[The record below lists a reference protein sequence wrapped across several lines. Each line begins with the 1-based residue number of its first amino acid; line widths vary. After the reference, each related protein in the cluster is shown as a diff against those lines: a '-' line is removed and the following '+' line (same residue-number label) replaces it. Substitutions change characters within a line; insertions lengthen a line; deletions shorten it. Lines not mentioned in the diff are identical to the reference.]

1 MPSTEEL
8 VNDALS
14 GSVRALA
21 KLITLV
27 ENEMPEALEALRRLY
42 PKTGKAYLIG
52 ITGPPGSGKSTLT
65 DKITKELRKKD
76 FTVGIIAVDPTSP
89 FTGGALLGDRLR
101 MQDITSDEGVFVRSM
116 ATRGTLGGLTK
127 ATADTIKILDACGK
141 DFIII
146 ETVGVGQDE
155 VDIVKTADT
164 TILISVPGLGDD
176 IQALKAGIMEIADIF
191 VVNKADREG
200 ADRLMTELSLMLDL
214 SPAKN
219 AWRPPILKT
228 VGTLG
233 EGISELAEKILAH
246 RKFLEEGEGL
256 IKKRNIR
263 AREEIINL
271 IEKEI
276 SKYIHKMLKYDLAFD
291 EVIEKVVAR
300 EKDPYSYAQTVTEPF
315 ARYYQIY
322 KVIRKGPRVPNSG
335 VKRISNGCHRA
346 TFGYSFTLPKISLA
360 IISFIIS
367 SVPPPMRLRRMSRQ
381 YLCTGYSIM

>member
-1 MPSTEEL
+1 MPNTQEL
-8 VNDALS
+8 VNDAIS

-21 KLITLV
+21 KLITMV

-42 PKTGKAYLIG
+42 PQTGKAYIIG

-65 DKITKELRKKD
+65 DKITKELRKQN

-116 ATRGTLGGLTK
+116 ATRGTLGGLSR
-127 ATADTIKILDACGK
+127 ATADTIKVLDAFGK

-155 VDIVKTADT
+155 VDIVRTADT
-164 TILISVPGLGDD
+164 TLLISVPGLGDD
-176 IQALKAGIMEIADIF
+176 IQALKAGIMEIGDIF

-200 ADRLMTELSLMLDL
+200 ADRVVTELSLMLDL
-214 SPAKN
+214 SPAKS
-219 AWRPPILKT
+219 AWRPPVIKT

-233 EGISELAEKILAH
+233 EGIAELAEKILAH

-256 IKKRNIR
+256 VKKRNIR

-276 SKYIHKMLKYDLAFD
+276 SKYIHKMLKYDVSFD
-291 EVIEKVVAR
+291 EVIDQVVAR
-300 EKDPYSYAQTVTEPF
+300 QKDPYSYAQTVTEPF
-315 ARYYQIY
+315 AKYYQIY
-322 KVIRKGPRVPNSG
+322 KVDKA
-335 VKRISNGCHRA
+335 K
-346 TFGYSFTLPKISLA
+346 K
-360 IISFIIS
+360 
-367 SVPPPMRLRRMSRQ
+367 
-381 YLCTGYSIM
+381 

>member
-8 VNDALS
+8 VKEALS

-27 ENEMPEALEALRRLY
+27 ENEMPEAMEALRRLY
-42 PKTGKAYLIG
+42 PQTGKAYIIG

-65 DKITKELRKKD
+65 DKITKELRKKEY
-76 FTVGIIAVDPTSP
+76 TVGIIAVDPTSP

-127 ATADTIKILDACGK
+127 ATADTIKLLDAFGK

-200 ADRLMTELSLMLDL
+200 ADRVVTELSLMLDL
-214 SPAKN
+214 SPVKS
-219 AWRPPILKT
+219 AWRPPVLKT

-233 EGISELAEKILAH
+233 EGIAELAEKILAH

-256 IKKRNIR
+256 LKKRNSR
-263 AREEIINL
+263 AREEIIDL

-276 SKYIHKMLKYDLAFD
+276 SKYIHKMLKYDVTFD

-300 EKDPYSYAQTVTEPF
+300 EKDPYSYAQTITEPF
-315 ARYYQIY
+315 AKYYQIY
-322 KVIRKGPRVPNSG
+322 KIDKKVP
-335 VKRISNGCHRA
+335 K
-346 TFGYSFTLPKISLA
+346 
-360 IISFIIS
+360 
-367 SVPPPMRLRRMSRQ
+367 VP
-381 YLCTGYSIM
+381 

>member
-8 VNDALS
+8 VSDAVS

-42 PKTGKAYLIG
+42 PRTGKAYIIG

-65 DKITKELRKKD
+65 DKITKELRKRE

-116 ATRGTLGGLTK
+116 ATRGTLGGLSK
-127 ATADTIKILDACGK
+127 ATADTVKVLDAFGK

-155 VDIVKTADT
+155 VDIVRTADT
-164 TILISVPGLGDD
+164 TLLISVPGLGDD
-176 IQALKAGIMEIADIF
+176 IQALKAGIMEIGDIF

-200 ADRLMTELSLMLDL
+200 ADRVVTELSLMLDL
-214 SPAKN
+214 SPAKS
-219 AWRPPILKT
+219 AWRPPVMKT

-233 EGISELAEKILAH
+233 EGIQELAEKILAH
-246 RKFLEEGEGL
+246 RQFLEEGEGL
-256 IKKRNIR
+256 TKKRNAR
-263 AREEIINL
+263 AREEIVNL

-276 SKYIHKMLKYDLAFD
+276 SKYIHKMLKYDLTFD

-300 EKDPYSYAQTVTEPF
+300 EKDPYSYAQTITEPF
-315 ARYYQIY
+315 AKYYQIY
-322 KVIRKGPRVPNSG
+322 KVDKAKDKS
-335 VKRISNGCHRA
+335 A
-346 TFGYSFTLPKISLA
+346 
-360 IISFIIS
+360 
-367 SVPPPMRLRRMSRQ
+367 
-381 YLCTGYSIM
+381 

>member
-27 ENEMPEALEALRRLY
+27 ENEMPEAMEALRRLY

-76 FTVGIIAVDPTSP
+76 CTVGIIAVDPTSP

-116 ATRGTLGGLTK
+116 ATRGTLGGLSK
-127 ATADTIKILDACGK
+127 ATADTIKILDAFGK

-164 TILISVPGLGDD
+164 TILISVPGLGDE

-200 ADRLMTELSLMLDL
+200 ADRLVTELSLMLDL
-214 SPAKN
+214 SPAKS

-233 EGISELAEKILAH
+233 EGIAELAEKILAH

-256 IKKRNIR
+256 IKKRNSR
-263 AREEIINL
+263 AREEIITL

-276 SKYIHKMLKYDLAFD
+276 SKYIHKMLKYDVAFD

-322 KVIRKGPRVPNSG
+322 KVDKTKS
-335 VKRISNGCHRA
+335 
-346 TFGYSFTLPKISLA
+346 
-360 IISFIIS
+360 
-367 SVPPPMRLRRMSRQ
+367 
-381 YLCTGYSIM
+381 

>member
-1 MPSTEEL
+1 MPNTQEL
-8 VNDALS
+8 VGDAIG

-21 KLITLV
+21 KLITMV
-27 ENEMPEALEALRRLY
+27 ENEMPEALEALRQLY
-42 PKTGKAYLIG
+42 PRTGKAYIIG

-65 DKITKELRKKD
+65 DKITKELRKQN

-116 ATRGTLGGLTK
+116 ATRGTLGGLSK
-127 ATADTIKILDACGK
+127 ATADTVKVLDAFGK

-155 VDIVKTADT
+155 VDIVRTADT
-164 TILISVPGLGDD
+164 TLLISVPGLGDD
-176 IQALKAGIMEIADIF
+176 IQALKAGIMEIGDIF

-200 ADRLMTELSLMLDL
+200 ADRVVTEISLMLDL
-214 SPAKN
+214 SPAKS
-219 AWRPPILKT
+219 AWRPPVVKT

-233 EGISELAEKILAH
+233 EGVQELAEKILAH

-256 IKKRNIR
+256 VQKRNTR

-276 SKYIHKMLKYDLAFD
+276 SKYIHKMLKYDVTFD
-291 EVIEKVVAR
+291 EVIERVVAR
-300 EKDPYSYAQTVTEPF
+300 EKDPYSYAQTITEPF
-315 ARYYQIY
+315 AKYYQIY
-322 KVIRKGPRVPNSG
+322 KVDKAKN
-335 VKRISNGCHRA
+335 
-346 TFGYSFTLPKISLA
+346 
-360 IISFIIS
+360 
-367 SVPPPMRLRRMSRQ
+367 
-381 YLCTGYSIM
+381 

>member
-8 VNDALS
+8 VRDALS

-27 ENEMPEALEALRRLY
+27 ENEMPQALEALRQLY
-42 PKTGKAYLIG
+42 PRTGKAYIIG

-65 DKITKELRKKD
+65 DKVTKELRKKD
-76 FTVGIIAVDPTSP
+76 YTVGIIAVDPTSP

-127 ATADTIKILDACGK
+127 ATADTIKILDAFGK

-176 IQALKAGIMEIADIF
+176 IQALKAGVMEIADVF

-200 ADRLMTELSLMLDL
+200 ADRVVTELSLMLDL
-214 SPAKN
+214 SPVKS
-219 AWRPPILKT
+219 AWRPPIVKT

-233 EGISELAEKILAH
+233 DGIPELAEKILAH

-256 IKKRNIR
+256 LKKRNSR
-263 AREEIINL
+263 AREEIIDL

-276 SKYIHKMLKYDLAFD
+276 SKYIHKMLKYDVTFD

-300 EKDPYSYAQTVTEPF
+300 EKDPYSYAQTITEPF
-315 ARYYQIY
+315 AKYYQIY
-322 KVIRKGPRVPNSG
+322 KIDKKS
-335 VKRISNGCHRA
+335 A
-346 TFGYSFTLPKISLA
+346 
-360 IISFIIS
+360 
-367 SVPPPMRLRRMSRQ
+367 
-381 YLCTGYSIM
+381 

>member
-1 MPSTEEL
+1 MPSTEEI
-8 VNDALS
+8 VKEALS

-27 ENEMPEALEALRRLY
+27 ENEMPEAMEALRRLY
-42 PKTGKAYLIG
+42 PQTGKAYIIG

-65 DKITKELRKKD
+65 DKITKELRKKEY
-76 FTVGIIAVDPTSP
+76 TVGIIAVDPTSP

-127 ATADTIKILDACGK
+127 ATADTIKLLDAFGK

-200 ADRLMTELSLMLDL
+200 ADRVVTELSLMLDL
-214 SPAKN
+214 SPVKS
-219 AWRPPILKT
+219 AWRPPVLKT

-256 IKKRNIR
+256 LKKRNSR
-263 AREEIINL
+263 AREEIIDL

-276 SKYIHKMLKYDLAFD
+276 SKYIHKMLKYDVSFD

-300 EKDPYSYAQTVTEPF
+300 EKDPYSYAQTITEPF
-315 ARYYQIY
+315 AKYYQIY
-322 KVIRKGPRVPNSG
+322 KIDKKGV
-335 VKRISNGCHRA
+335 
-346 TFGYSFTLPKISLA
+346 
-360 IISFIIS
+360 
-367 SVPPPMRLRRMSRQ
+367 
-381 YLCTGYSIM
+381 

>member
-116 ATRGTLGGLTK
+116 ATRGTLGGLSR
-127 ATADTIKILDACGK
+127 ATADTIKVLDAFGK

-155 VDIVKTADT
+155 VDIMRVADT
-164 TILISVPGLGDD
+164 TCVVLVPGLGDV
-176 IQALKAGIMEIADIF
+176 IQSMKAGIMEIADIY
-191 VVNKADREG
+191 VINKCDQPG
-200 ADRLMTELSLMLDL
+200 ADQLCSEVTFRVEQDASIKDRSWVPPVIRTVAVEGKGEDDL
-214 SPAKN
+214 IEA
-219 AWRPPILKT
+219 
-228 VGTLG
+228 
-233 EGISELAEKILAH
+233 ISAH
-246 RKFLEEGEGL
+246 RTYLEQSGKFLE
-256 IKKRNIR
+256 KRRERTHEETLQMIHHELFRIIR
-263 AREEIINL
+263 ARLTKDNRIERMVEAIMERELSPYNVVEEVV
-271 IEKEI
+271 KE
-276 SKYIHKMLKYDLAFD
+276 L
-291 EVIEKVVAR
+291 
-300 EKDPYSYAQTVTEPF
+300 
-315 ARYYQIY
+315 
-322 KVIRKGPRVPNSG
+322 
-335 VKRISNGCHRA
+335 
-346 TFGYSFTLPKISLA
+346 LPSA
-360 IISFIIS
+360 
-367 SVPPPMRLRRMSRQ
+367 
-381 YLCTGYSIM
+381 

>member
-1 MPSTEEL
+1 MSSTEEL
-8 VNDALS
+8 VNDAIA

-21 KLITLV
+21 KLITMV

-42 PKTGKAYLIG
+42 PQTGKAYIIG

-65 DKITKELRKKD
+65 DKITKELRKQN

-116 ATRGTLGGLTK
+116 ATRGTLGGLSK
-127 ATADTIKILDACGK
+127 ATADTVKVLDAFGK

-164 TILISVPGLGDD
+164 TLLISVPGLGDD
-176 IQALKAGIMEIADIF
+176 IQAMKAGIMEIGDIF

-200 ADRLMTELSLMLDL
+200 ADRVVTELSLMLDL
-214 SPAKN
+214 SPAKS
-219 AWRPPILKT
+219 AWRPPVVKT

-233 EGISELAEKILAH
+233 EGVRELAEKILAH

-256 IKKRNIR
+256 VKKRNTR
-263 AREEIINL
+263 AREEIIDL

-276 SKYIHKMLKYDLAFD
+276 SKYIHKMLKYDVTFD
-291 EVIEKVVAR
+291 EVIEQVVAR
-300 EKDPYSYAQTVTEPF
+300 QKDPYSYAQAITEPF
-315 ARYYQIY
+315 AKYYQIY
-322 KVIRKGPRVPNSG
+322 KVDKAKV
-335 VKRISNGCHRA
+335 
-346 TFGYSFTLPKISLA
+346 
-360 IISFIIS
+360 
-367 SVPPPMRLRRMSRQ
+367 
-381 YLCTGYSIM
+381 

>member
-1 MPSTEEL
+1 
-8 VNDALS
+8 
-14 GSVRALA
+14 
-21 KLITLV
+21 V
-27 ENEMPEALEALRRLY
+27 ENEMPEAMEALRRLY

-116 ATRGTLGGLTK
+116 ATRGTLGGLSK
-127 ATADTIKILDACGK
+127 ATADTIKILDAFGK

-164 TILISVPGLGDD
+164 TILISVPGLGDE

-200 ADRLMTELSLMLDL
+200 ADRLVTELSLMLDL
-214 SPAKN
+214 SPAKS

-233 EGISELAEKILAH
+233 EGIAELAEKILAH

-256 IKKRNIR
+256 IKKRNSR
-263 AREEIINL
+263 AREEIITL

-276 SKYIHKMLKYDLAFD
+276 SKYIHKMLKYDVAFD

-300 EKDPYSYAQTVTEPF
+300 EKDPYSYAQAVTEPF

-322 KVIRKGPRVPNSG
+322 KVDKTKN
-335 VKRISNGCHRA
+335 
-346 TFGYSFTLPKISLA
+346 
-360 IISFIIS
+360 
-367 SVPPPMRLRRMSRQ
+367 
-381 YLCTGYSIM
+381 

>member
-27 ENEMPEALEALRRLY
+27 ENEMPEAMEALRRLY

-116 ATRGTLGGLTK
+116 ATRGTLGGLSK
-127 ATADTIKILDACGK
+127 ATADTIKILDAFGK

-164 TILISVPGLGDD
+164 TILISVPGLGDE

-200 ADRLMTELSLMLDL
+200 ADRLVTELSLMLDL
-214 SPAKN
+214 SPAKS

-233 EGISELAEKILAH
+233 EGIAELAEKILAH

-256 IKKRNIR
+256 IKKRNSR
-263 AREEIINL
+263 AREEIITL

-276 SKYIHKMLKYDLAFD
+276 SKYIHKMLKYDVAFD

-300 EKDPYSYAQTVTEPF
+300 EKDPYSYAQAVTEPF

-322 KVIRKGPRVPNSG
+322 KVDKTKN
-335 VKRISNGCHRA
+335 
-346 TFGYSFTLPKISLA
+346 
-360 IISFIIS
+360 
-367 SVPPPMRLRRMSRQ
+367 
-381 YLCTGYSIM
+381 

>member
-1 MPSTEEL
+1 MPNTEEL

-27 ENEMPEALEALRRLY
+27 ENEMPEALEALRQLY
-42 PKTGKAYLIG
+42 PKTGKAYLLG

-65 DKITKELRKKD
+65 DKITKELRKKN

-101 MQDITSDEGVFVRSM
+101 MQDIASDEGVFVRSM
-116 ATRGTLGGLTK
+116 ATRGTLGGLSR
-127 ATADTIKILDACGK
+127 ATADTIKVLDAFGK

-164 TILISVPGLGDD
+164 TILISVPGLGDE

-200 ADRLMTELSLMLDL
+200 ADRLLTELSLILDL
-214 SPAKN
+214 SPVKS

-233 EGISELAEKILAH
+233 EGVSELAEKILAH

-256 IKKRNIR
+256 VKKRNAR
-263 AREEIINL
+263 AREEIVAL

-276 SKYIHKMLKYDLAFD
+276 SKYIHKMLKYDVTFD

-300 EKDPYSYAQTVTEPF
+300 EKDPYTYARAVTEPF

-322 KVIRKGPRVPNSG
+322 KVDKT
-335 VKRISNGCHRA
+335 K
-346 TFGYSFTLPKISLA
+346 K
-360 IISFIIS
+360 
-367 SVPPPMRLRRMSRQ
+367 
-381 YLCTGYSIM
+381 

>member
-1 MPSTEEL
+1 MASPSPWVEE
-8 VNDALS
+8 ALA

-27 ENEMPEALEALRRLY
+27 ENEMPGSIDALQALY
-42 PKTGKAYLIG
+42 PKTGRGYTIG

-65 DKITKELRKKD
+65 DKITKELRKKN
-76 FTVGIIAVDPTSP
+76 FTVGVIAVDPTSP

-116 ATRGTLGGLTK
+116 ATRGTLGGLSK
-127 ATADTIKILDACGK
+127 ATADTIKILDAFGK

-164 TILISVPGLGDD
+164 TILISVPGLGDE
-176 IQALKAGIMEIADIF
+176 IQALKAGIMEIGDIF

-200 ADRLMTELSLMLDL
+200 ADRLVTELSLMLDL
-214 SPAKN
+214 SPAKTD
-219 AWRPPILKT
+219 WRPPILKT

-256 IKKRNIR
+256 IKKRNTR
-263 AREEIINL
+263 AREEIITL

-276 SKYIHKMLKYDLAFD
+276 SKYIHKMLKYDVAFD

-300 EKDPYSYAQTVTEPF
+300 EKDPYSYAQAVTEPF

-322 KVIRKGPRVPNSG
+322 KVDKKS
-335 VKRISNGCHRA
+335 A
-346 TFGYSFTLPKISLA
+346 
-360 IISFIIS
+360 
-367 SVPPPMRLRRMSRQ
+367 
-381 YLCTGYSIM
+381 

>member
-1 MPSTEEL
+1 M
-8 VNDALS
+8 
-14 GSVRALA
+14 
-21 KLITLV
+21 V

-42 PKTGKAYLIG
+42 PQTGKAYIIG

-65 DKITKELRKKD
+65 DKITKELRKQN

-116 ATRGTLGGLTK
+116 ATRGTLGGLSK
-127 ATADTIKILDACGK
+127 ATADTVKVLDAFGK

-155 VDIVKTADT
+155 VDIVRTADT
-164 TILISVPGLGDD
+164 TLLISVPGLGDD
-176 IQALKAGIMEIADIF
+176 IQALKAGIMEIGDIF

-200 ADRLMTELSLMLDL
+200 ADRVVTELSLMLDL
-214 SPAKN
+214 SPAKS
-219 AWRPPILKT
+219 AWRPPVVKT

-233 EGISELAEKILAH
+233 EGIPELAEKILAH

-256 IKKRNIR
+256 VKKRNIR

-276 SKYIHKMLKYDLAFD
+276 SKYIHKMLKYDVTFD
-291 EVIEKVVAR
+291 EVIEQVVAR
-300 EKDPYSYAQTVTEPF
+300 KKDPYSYAQTVTEPF
-315 ARYYQIY
+315 AKYYQIY
-322 KVIRKGPRVPNSG
+322 KVDKSKN
-335 VKRISNGCHRA
+335 
-346 TFGYSFTLPKISLA
+346 
-360 IISFIIS
+360 
-367 SVPPPMRLRRMSRQ
+367 
-381 YLCTGYSIM
+381 